1 MNIVFIFY
9 LIGVEICNCGNEKLL
24 FEFVLELMFVKIKI
38 KVGLFGFYCIRL
50 CLYDV
55 ILNSSNS
62 IKEI

>member
-1 MNIVFIFY
+1 MNIFFIFY
-9 LIGVEICNCGNEKLL
+9 LIGVEIYNCGNEILL
-24 FEFVLELMFVKIKI
+24 FVIVLELMFVKMKI
-38 KVGLFGFYCIRL
+38 KVGLFRFYCIRL